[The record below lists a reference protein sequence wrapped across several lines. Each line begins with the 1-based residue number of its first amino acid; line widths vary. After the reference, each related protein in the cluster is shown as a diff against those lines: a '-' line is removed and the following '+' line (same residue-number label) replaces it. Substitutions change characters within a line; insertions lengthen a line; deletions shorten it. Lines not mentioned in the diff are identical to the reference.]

1 MTIESWDD
9 IRVALAVARNGT
21 VSGAA
26 ADLGVHHATVIRRID
41 ALEAALKA
49 RLFQRHPRGYALTD
63 AGRTLLKS
71 ADLTDQLFSQMA
83 TQIAGAGE
91 RIEGELI
98 VTSVP
103 DLADVVMSRL
113 ARLLQKHQAL
123 RLTYITDTR
132 LFRLATGE
140 AHIAIRAGAR
150 PTELDYV
157 VLPMGPVQQPLYAS
171 EGYIDRYGPVD
182 DPRTHRFALPGPEA
196 RNAPYMRW
204 LHDRI
209 SPENILLTASESQA
223 REVVIRQGLAIGPLP
238 PKRAGGLVQAMA
250 LPEWES
256 ALWIVTHVD
265 LHRTSKVQA
274 ALTALRAVD

>member
-1 MTIESWDD
+1 MKIDSWDD
-9 IRVALAVARNGT
+9 IRVALAVARRGT

-49 RLFQRHPRGYALTD
+49 RLFQRHPRGYVLTD

-98 VTSVP
+98 ITAVP
-103 DLADVVMSRL
+103 ELADLIMPRL
-113 ARLLQKHQAL
+113 APLLQQHENL
-123 RLTYITDTR
+123 RLTYITDPR
-132 LFRLATGE
+132 LFRLSAGE
-140 AHIAIRAGAR
+140 AHIAVRAGAR
-150 PTELDYV
+150 PTEPDYV
-157 VLPMGPVQQPLYAS
+157 VLPLGQVQQPLYAS
-171 EGYIDRYGPVD
+171 PDYIARYGPVE
-182 DPRTHRFALPGPEA
+182 DPRTHRFALAGPEA

-204 LHDRI
+204 LYDRLA
-209 SPENILLTASESQA
+209 PENIILTASESSA
-223 REVVIRQGLAIGPLP
+223 RETVIRMGLAIGSVP
-238 PKRAGGLVQAMA
+238 PSRTDGLQVALC

-256 ALWIVTHVD
+256 SLWLVTHVD

-274 ALTALRAVD
+274 ALAALRSAD